1 MDDNKENKVV
11 ETEDNKQ
18 NPDQNKQNENIV
30 ETIIQNGVSKEELA
44 EMLKD
49 ILGNSDPNADRAA
62 IEAAEKEYFSSHLKY

>member
-11 ETEDNKQ
+11 ETEDNQ
-18 NPDQNKQNENIV
+18 NQDQNQQNENIV

-49 ILGNSDPNADRAA
+49 ILGNNDPNADAAA

>member
-1 MDDNKENKVV
+1 MENENNEVT
-11 ETEDNKQ
+11 ETEENQ
-18 NPDQNKQNENIV
+18 NQEQKENIV

-49 ILGNSDPNADRAA
+49 ILGNNDPNADQAA